1 MTPNVCC
8 GQNLLNNLGL
18 KLWDLLSHLV
28 SFCLMFKF
36 SLYSF
41 PPLSENSRSFV
52 TLMNCLILN
61 LSKPTELAPTRKPVR
76 ICDLLKNV
84 SLSLPVCVFQ
94 FFLLWMA
101 GACLGSSKAAVSSSD
116 LLLSALMS
124 DLPPPHPLLAVRLT
138 PVPHWVKFFLPH
150 PAICFMEYRHWLKM
164 WGRKCCC
171 PGNKGHRVEV
181 LFWKFL
187 VTLLCI
193 FETVLNQ
200 SQDSQIEETIW
211 V

>member
-8 GQNLLNNLGL
+8 GQNLLNNPS
-18 KLWDLLSHLV
+18 LWSCGIWYLI
-28 SFCLMFKF
+28 

-84 SLSLPVCVFQ
+84 CVCVFQ
-94 FFLLWMA
+94 FFLFWMA

-116 LLLSALMS
+116 LLRSALMS

-138 PVPHWVKFFLPH
+138 PVPHRVKFFLPH

-164 WGRKCCC
+164 WGRKHCCL
-171 PGNKGHRVEV
+171 GNKGHWVKV

-187 VTLLCI
+187 VTLI
-193 FETVLNQ
+193 
-200 SQDSQIEETIW
+200 
-211 V
+211 